1 VPQAPVLAVVGNLL
15 DSITSG
21 AESTEEPRA
30 ILHGLVGLGDAPEP
44 KIVAWGASSGSLYG
58 DRCCGLVLPHPIDV
72 RLRRGGETSFDVLER
87 NARGSTLALGV

>member
-1 VPQAPVLAVVGNLL
+1 MAQAPVLAVVGNLF
-15 DSITSG
+15 DSIASG
-21 AESTEEPRA
+21 AESTEEPRV

-44 KIVAWGASSGSLYG
+44 KIVAGGASRGSFHG
-58 DRCCGLVLPHPIDV
+58 DRCCGLVLPHSVDV